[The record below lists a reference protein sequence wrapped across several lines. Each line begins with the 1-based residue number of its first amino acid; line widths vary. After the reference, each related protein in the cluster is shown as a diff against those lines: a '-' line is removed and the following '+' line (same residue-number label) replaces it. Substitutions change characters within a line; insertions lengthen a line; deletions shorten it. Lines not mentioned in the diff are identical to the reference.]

1 LFGEQR
7 LEAVL
12 TKTGGMGPR
21 QLIDAIDQAIQ
32 EFGAAAP
39 ATDDVTFLA
48 IRRLRQRGIKQI
60 SSGKDPSP
68 RE

>member
-7 LEAVL
+7 LETVL

-32 EFGAAAP
+32 EFSAAAP
-39 ATDDVTFLA
+39 PPMTSP
-48 IRRLRQRGIKQI
+48 
-60 SSGKDPSP
+60 SSPSAGCANAGSNK
-68 RE
+68 